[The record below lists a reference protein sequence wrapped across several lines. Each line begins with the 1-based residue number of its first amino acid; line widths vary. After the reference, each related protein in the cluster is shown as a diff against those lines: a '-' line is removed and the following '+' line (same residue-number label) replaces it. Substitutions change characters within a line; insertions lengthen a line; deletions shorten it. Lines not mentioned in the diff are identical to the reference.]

1 MKIMKVIKQDGR
13 LQGFDL
19 SKIET
24 SIYRASDDANEPLNA
39 SDIQNLA
46 RNIEKEI
53 ENLQKDTIHSYLIQ
67 SLVLG
72 EIEKSGFH
80 IVGKYYNQGK

>member
-1 MKIMKVIKQDGR
+1 MKVIKQDGR
-13 LQGFDL
+13 LQSFDL

-24 SIYRASDDANEPLNA
+24 SIYRASDDSNEPLTQ
-39 SDIQNLA
+39 SDIHNLA
-46 RNIEKEI
+46 RRIEKEI
-53 ENLQKDTIHSYLIQ
+53 QNLQKDTVHSYLIQ

-80 IVGKYYNQGK
+80 LVGKYYNQGKLE